1 MRRALLFFMA
11 LAACATAWSQYVFMY
26 SNPYSAGAVQVGTD
40 INLGVFADGA
50 CFTEAEP
57 GETVYFGFSPYS
69 GYRFSGIRYENLSS
83 EDVTEL
89 DGGIYSFT
97 MPEGIVQIWI
107 DWEVIPVV
115 VTGVDINEENFPDAN
130 FRNWLLSQ
138 SYGADAVITDA
149 EMRTITKITAR
160 ACGIEDLT
168 GIQFFSQLTELDV
181 SNLPGMHPEE
191 NWNRITTIDMSG
203 NPKLR
208 KLYCNYNLVSSIN
221 VADNVDLTVLDCSD
235 NPLAQIDVTNNTALQ
250 NLICAHDQLAV
261 LDVTGNPNL
270 GILECSGN
278 QLTELDL
285 SGNPLLNQLYCD
297 NNLLTEIDVTNKN
310 KLIILNCNNNQLT
323 ALSLAGC
330 TELFQLYYYNNRI
343 KAQAMEDM
351 VNSLEVP
358 PYGGYMV
365 VVDLDSGIEQNE
377 ITTAQVAIA
386 RAKTWSVESISG
398 EEDFAPYDG
407 IEPPVEFLKGDVN
420 GDNTVNIADVT
431 ALIDYILTGDASE
444 INLAASDVNSD
455 NAVNIADVTT
465 MIDFILTGTW

>member
-1 MRRALLFFMA
+1 MRRALLFIMA
-11 LAACATAWSQYVFMY
+11 LIACSTAWSQYVFMY

-40 INLGVFADGA
+40 INLGGYTDGA
-50 CFTEAEP
+50 CFTEANP
-57 GETVYFGFSPYS
+57 GETVYFGFSPYT
-69 GYRFSGIRYENLSS
+69 GYQFSGIRYENLNAG
-83 EDVTEL
+83 DVTEL

-115 VTGVDINEENFPDAN
+115 VTGVDINEQNFPDAN

-138 SYGADAVITDA
+138 SFGADAVITDA

-191 NWNRITTIDMSG
+191 NWNRIAAIDMSG
-203 NPKLR
+203 NPRLR

-221 VADNVDLTVLDCSD
+221 VADNADLTVLDCSD

-285 SGNPLLNQLYCD
+285 SNNPLLNQLYCD
-297 NNLLTEIDVTNKN
+297 NNLLTAIDVTNKD
-310 KLIILNCNNNQLT
+310 KLIILNCYNNQLT

-330 TELFQLYYYNNRI
+330 TELFQLYYYNNCI

-351 VNSLEVP
+351 VNSLETP
-358 PYGGYMV
+358 PNGGYMV

-407 IEPPVEFLKGDVN
+407 IDPGADILMGDVNGDETVNIADVTAVIDYILSGDASEINLAAGDVN

-431 ALIDYILTGDASE
+431 AMIDYILTGS
-444 INLAASDVNSD
+444 
-455 NAVNIADVTT
+455 
-465 MIDFILTGTW
+465 W